1 MESCNDYDRCASN
14 YEKYTFMRKI
24 YILFILLTG
33 SQLTFGQ
40 SRAEKVGLIS
50 NEIHNKYPNV
60 AISIGLIDS
69 GKQYF
74 FNYGKI
80 SRNSKVDVD
89 ENTIYEIGST
99 TKLFTANLIAQA
111 QNEGKLKIDDFID
124 NYLPKDYKLSN
135 DIKNKLKISDLASHQ
150 SGLPDLDFKK
160 LMEIN
165 PKQPL
170 DITKESIGSVFNDST
185 KLIDYG
191 CYRYSNLSYILLGV
205 ILENV
210 YHQDYWT
217 LVKEKILVPTQMN
230 STFTTADNI
239 KNKVVGYDINGNE
252 QEYFNWNSLSAPAG
266 LLKSNTA
273 DMTKLL
279 DIILYGNG
287 KISKTTAITEKTFFK
302 NTRSEICF
310 GQEVER
316 NEDDFFFYKTG
327 DTFACSS
334 VIAYDKKT
342 DWGIII
348 IINQHNSNLIRD
360 LILTNYEKALK

>member
-1 MESCNDYDRCASN
+1 
-14 YEKYTFMRKI
+14 MRKI
-24 YILFILLTG
+24 YLLFILLIVY
-33 SQLTFGQ
+33 QFTFGQ
-40 SRAEKVGLIS
+40 SRAEKVELIS
-50 NEIHNKYPNV
+50 KEIHNKYPKV
-60 AISIGLIDS
+60 AISIGFIDS

-80 SRNSKVDVD
+80 SRDSEFDVD
-89 ENTIYEIGST
+89 ENTIYEIGSI
-99 TKLFTANLIAQA
+99 TKLFTANLIVQA
-111 QNEGKLKIDDFID
+111 QDEGRLKIDDFID
-124 NYLPKDYKLSN
+124 DYLPKDYKLSN
-135 DIKNKLKISDLASHQ
+135 EVKGKLKISDLASHQ

-170 DITKESIGSVFNDST
+170 DITKESICSVFNDST
-185 KLIDYG
+185 KLVDYG
-191 CYRYSNLSYILLGV
+191 CYRYSNLSYVLMGL
-205 ILENV
+205 ILENI
-210 YHQDYWT
+210 YHKNYWT

-230 STFTTADNI
+230 NTFTTAENV
-239 KNKVVGYDINGNE
+239 KNKVIGYDINGNE
-252 QEYFNWNSLSAPAG
+252 QDYFKWNTLSAPAG
-266 LLKSNTA
+266 LLKSNTS

-279 DIILYGNG
+279 NVLLYGNG
-287 KISKTTAITEKTFFK
+287 EISKTITVIEKTFFK

-316 NEDDFFFYKTG
+316 NGNDFFFYKTG